1 MLSPFAPRSRYSRE
15 QHPMNFAPTDEQN
28 MAVEAWRRVLE
39 REIRPV
45 TEHHLDAPFP
55 KDILKKLLSV
65 ASQYGVGSGWVPED
79 GGGFGLDFVTSGLL
93 YQELARV
100 SADLA
105 GAAFVNEGAAV
116 KVFNAGSPAIQDRY
130 LKGTIA
136 GDLIG
141 CSAISEPNVGSH
153 VRGMQTR
160 AVRDGDN
167 YRITGE
173 KLWISNSAVCDY
185 VVLVAAT
192 GEQEFT
198 MFLVDRE
205 EHGFRTVEVEKLGLN
220 GWSLGQII
228 LEDVVV
234 PAGNI
239 MGKLGGGLRET
250 MKGFERSRCFISL
263 VSLGLGQASLEA
275 AISYAKERVQF
286 GKPIGGHQLVQQ
298 LIAEMATELEAS
310 RLMVFR
316 ALSQLDRNIGSN
328 VEAAMAKVFTTE
340 AVQRITS
347 KAIQVHGAF
356 GISREFPVERYF
368 RSARLLTIPDGT
380 TQINNL
386 VIGRNLLGLDAFA

>member
-1 MLSPFAPRSRYSRE
+1 
-15 QHPMNFAPTDEQN
+15 MNFAPTDEQS

-45 TEHHLDAPFP
+45 TDGHHDAPFP
-55 KDILKKLLSV
+55 KDVLKHLLRV
-65 ASQYGVGSGWVPED
+65 ASQYGVGSGWVSEA
-79 GGGFGLDFVTSGLL
+79 GGGLGLDFVSSGLL
-93 YQELARV
+93 YEELSRV

-105 GAAFVNEGAAV
+105 GAAFVNEGAAL
-116 KVFNAGSPAIQDRY
+116 KVFNAGSPELRARY
-130 LKGTIA
+130 LQDTLA
-136 GDLIG
+136 GNLIG

-160 AVRDGDN
+160 AIRDGSN

-173 KLWISNSAVCDY
+173 KLWISNAAVADY
-185 VVLVAAT
+185 VVLIAST

-205 EHGFRTVEVEKLGLN
+205 EHGFKSVEVDKLGLN
-220 GWSLGQII
+220 AWSLGQII

-234 PAGNI
+234 PATNV
-239 MGKLGGGLRET
+239 MGRIGGGLRET

-263 VSLGLGQASLEA
+263 LALGLGRASLDA
-275 AISYAKERVQF
+275 AIAYAKDRVQF

-298 LIAEMATELEAS
+298 LIAEMAIELDAS

-316 ALSQLDRNIGSN
+316 ALSMLDQNIGSN
-328 VEAAMAKVFTTE
+328 IEAAMAKAFTTE

-356 GISREFPVERYF
+356 GISKEFPVERYF

>member
-1 MLSPFAPRSRYSRE
+1 M
-15 QHPMNFAPTDEQN
+15 
-28 MAVEAWRRVLE
+28 
-39 REIRPV
+39 
-45 TEHHLDAPFP
+45 
-55 KDILKKLLSV
+55 
-65 ASQYGVGSGWVPED
+65 
-79 GGGFGLDFVTSGLL
+79 GLDFVSSGLM

-105 GAAFVNEGAAV
+105 GAAFVNEGAAL
-116 KVFNAGSPAIQDRY
+116 KVFNAGSPQIRERY
-130 LKGTIA
+130 LKDTVA
-136 GDLIG
+136 GKLIG

-173 KLWISNSAVCDY
+173 KLWISNSAVADY

-192 GEQEFT
+192 GDQEFT

-205 EHGFRTVEVEKLGLN
+205 EHGFRTVEVDKLGLN

-234 PAGNI
+234 PATNI
-239 MGKLGGGLRET
+239 MGKVGGGLRET

-263 VSLGLGQASLEA
+263 VALGLGQASLEA

-286 GKPIGGHQLVQQ
+286 GKPIGAHQLVQQ
-298 LIAEMATELEAS
+298 LIAEMATELDAS

-316 ALSQLDRNIGSN
+316 ALSMLDQNIGSN
-328 VEAAMAKVFTTE
+328 IEAAMAKVFTTE

-356 GISREFPVERYF
+356 GISKEFPVERYF

>member
-1 MLSPFAPRSRYSRE
+1 
-15 QHPMNFAPTDEQN
+15 MNFELSDDQR
-28 MAVEAWRRVLE
+28 MAVENWRRFLE
-39 REIRPV
+39 REIKPTTDKHR
-45 TEHHLDAPFP
+45 DAPFP
-55 KDILKKLLSV
+55 KAVLKDLLRGTC
-65 ASQYGVGSGWVPED
+65 QYGVGNGWVPEE
-79 GGGFGLDFVTSGLL
+79 GGGLGLDFVTSGLL
-93 YQELARV
+93 FEELARV
-100 SADLA
+100 SADLG

-116 KVFNAGSPAIQDRY
+116 KVFHAGSPAIKERY
-130 LKGTIA
+130 LEATLA

-153 VRGMQTR
+153 VRGMQTK
-160 AVRDGDN
+160 AVRDGDT

-173 KLWISNSAVCDY
+173 KLWISNSAVADY
-185 VVLVAAT
+185 VVLVALT
-192 GEQEFT
+192 GEQEFS

-205 EHGFRTVEVEKLGLN
+205 EHGFETREVEKLGLN

-228 LEDVVV
+228 LNDVVV

-263 VSLGLGQASLEA
+263 VALGLGRASLEA
-275 AISYAKERVQF
+275 AIDYARQRVQF
-286 GKPIGGHQLVQQ
+286 GKPIGAHQLVQQ

-310 RLMVFR
+310 RLMVYR
-316 ALSQLDRNIGSN
+316 ALSLLDLGTGSN
-328 VEAAMAKVFTTE
+328 VEAAMAKAFTTE

-356 GISREFPVERYF
+356 GVTTEFPVERHF
-368 RSARLLTIPDGT
+368 RSARMLTIPDGT

-386 VIGRNLLGLDAFA
+386 IIGRKLLGLDAFA